1 MDNDLISRSA
11 LLEALANRKLS
22 DEFYDHGLNWEK
34 ASLETKR
41 AVEVQGAAI
50 KRIINLAP
58 ACKTERHGKWEWEGE
73 FAGTCLYA
81 EYDNF
86 TWRCSICG
94 IALDGYIDQHA
105 KGGVYELVDPDVP
118 PTLNY
123 CPNCGVR
130 MMKEDK

>member
-11 LLEALANRKLS
+11 LLEALANRTLH
-22 DEFYDHGLNWEK
+22 DEFHDHGLDWEK
-34 ASLETKR
+34 ASRETQK

-58 ACKTERHGKWEWEGE
+58 ACKTERYGKWEGE

-123 CPNCGVR
+123 CPNCGAE
-130 MMKEDK
+130 MEENE